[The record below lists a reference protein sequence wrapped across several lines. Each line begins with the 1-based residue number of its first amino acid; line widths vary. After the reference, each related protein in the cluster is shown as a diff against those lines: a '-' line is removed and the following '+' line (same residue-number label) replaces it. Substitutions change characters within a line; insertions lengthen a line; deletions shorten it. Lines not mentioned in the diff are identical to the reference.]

1 MKEKKLTL
9 YSMAKFVTREV
20 ILLEQIHYS
29 DAFQT
34 RLLENY
40 KKSQKF
46 LRNKIITTKISSA
59 IIFGVLPIIPLLTY
73 LKIIQYLSNPS
84 ISIEIMMFGGSL
96 IFSIFFLVQFFNF
109 FLLAMINTTMIMSG
123 ESFEWYESLPIS
135 RERLKKLVLFTIF
148 RSLDLPIIV
157 ILMAFPIIMFI
168 GTLDV
173 VLLLICSGVS
183 ILNFIFSF
191 FILLIFAERV
201 NRIMDINE
209 INSKKGNFIRLLNMF
224 SYIFI
229 VVGSVYFIQW
239 ISNSL
244 DTFFN
249 LFLDYEYPVLIN
261 LILTIIPFPLNSG
274 YIVSL
279 FIKPN
284 QVPFQ
289 LWLNSFLGLLIFII
303 LIWLIYKKSLEWL
316 DPAIF
321 SKYKPIKKSILSDS
335 NNILVKIKTTSPI
348 IAYLRKDLVI
358 ISRDLKAFTSLIMP
372 IFISFVFTFSYSF
385 INIGGISFLDRD
397 FIFNWLFLVGF
408 NLITSGIIVNGI
420 LNIED
425 ANDTIRASLPIISR
439 DQAKAKLIVIFLIQT
454 LSVISPILLFITNPA
469 FIGVLMTFLGILPF
483 SWLFL
488 FIMFEMRIIFFSRM
502 RNHYVT
508 EEIFPENKTIKWVI
522 IYITVYLLFIC
533 IFSALVYIYFTEGI
547 MNVITFFIIVFI
559 IGFVST
565 ILIFN
570 NLFPDIRNV
579 KKFKVVLIG
588 VKNKI
593 KSFIWILPL
602 IGGLLTLRAIFT
614 PAAYYFG
621 GGNNFLIFWM
631 WGWYD
636 RIGIWDW
643 GMAKGFISDPLILN
657 IGTICIAF
665 LIVGA
670 SIFIANSISAVF
682 MFRKGNRFTKIVL
695 WVWFLCGIL
704 LILAPIFWMAMVQIF
719 PPFPPIPVGSD
730 PPLNFWSV
738 FFPAW
743 AVITPIITGAL
754 SCGTIILFRI
764 IFGKSYKKA
773 NRKI

>member
-9 YSMAKFVTREV
+9 YAMAKFVTREV

-191 FILLIFAERV
+191 FILLIFTERV

-209 INSKKGNFIRLLNMF
+209 INSKKGIFIRLLNMF

-249 LFLDYEYPVLIN
+249 LFLNYEYPVLIN

-385 INIGGISFLDRD
+385 INIGGIAFLDRD

-408 NLITSGIIVNGI
+408 NLITSGIIVNGM

-469 FIGVLMTFLGILPF
+469 FIDVLITFLGTLPF

-508 EEIFPENKTIKWVI
+508 EETFPENKTIKWII
-522 IYITVYLLFIC
+522 IYIIVYLLFIC
-533 IFSALVYIYFTEGI
+533 IFYALVYVYFTEGI
-547 MNVITFFIIVFI
+547 MNAITFSIIVFS

-565 ILIFN
+565 ILIFD
-570 NLFPDIRNV
+570 NLFPNIRNV
-579 KKFKVVLIG
+579 KI
-588 VKNKI
+588 KI

-602 IGGLLTLRAIFT
+602 ICGLITLRAIFA

-621 GGNNFLIFWM
+621 RNKFPLLIFWM
-631 WGWYD
+631 WGWYY
-636 RIGIWDW
+636 RKGIWEW
-643 GMAKGFISDPLILN
+643 GTAERFISDPLILN
-657 IGTICIAF
+657 IGIICTVLI
-665 LIVGA
+665 IVGA
-670 SIFIANSISAVF
+670 SIFIVNSISAAF
-682 MFRKGNRFTKIVL
+682 IFRKGNRFTKIVL

-704 LILAPIFWMAMVQIF
+704 LIIAPIFWMAMVQIF
-719 PPFPPIPVGSD
+719 PPFSPIPVGSD

-743 AVITPIITGAL
+743 AVIAPIITGAL
-754 SCGTIILFRI
+754 SCGTIILFKI